1 MDLHWWGF
9 KGVVEDREGVGLTGV
24 VEVVVAK
31 GVLGVGVGMDG
42 DTVVGGVTG
51 VMA

>member
-1 MDLHWWGF
+1 MV
-9 KGVVEDREGVGLTGV
+9 GVVAIG
-24 VEVVVAK
+24 A
-31 GVLGVGVGMDG
+31 LGVGVGMDG

>member
-24 VEVVVAK
+24 VEVVVT